1 MGEKLVMASIAQ
13 ASGRPVAEVNELF
26 NTLGDLGLVAEKLS
40 TGSPAKTPSIAD
52 AHSRLM
58 EIAASAGP
66 GSAEKKRPVFASLLR
81 DLDARSAKHLVRMP
95 LARLRLGVGDPHVL
109 EAPLLP

>member
-40 TGSPAKTPSIAD
+40 TGSPAKAPSTAD

-66 GSAEKKRPVFASLLR
+66 SSVEKKRTAFATLLHE
-81 DLDARSAKHLVRMP
+81 LDARSAKHLVRLAICGLP
-95 LARLRLGVGDPHVL
+95 LARADP
-109 EAPLLP
+109 